1 MPTEKKG
8 KILSDLPP
16 RKFPNRAREDWD
28 EFAILAQQNPG
39 QPVLAATHLRR
50 TTIESVKTYRRP
62 PFYTERGNI
71 RVNFRNS
78 VVEDGV
84 RYGDM
89 FLTWI
94 EREHHEPAND

>member
-1 MPTEKKG
+1 MSESKG
-8 KILSDLPP
+8 KVLSELPS
-16 RKFPNRAREDWD
+16 RNFPNRAREDWD
-28 EFAILAQQNPG
+28 EFAVLAQEHPG
-39 QPVLAATHLRR
+39 QPVLAATHLKR
-50 TTIESVKTYRRP
+50 TQIESVKTYRRP
-62 PFYTERGNI
+62 PYYTERGNI

-89 FLTWI
+89 YFTFV